1 MKAVKTGRRVYGNLS
16 PRSPCAGKKSS
27 NPVNLHFQ
35 PKSLGHVNF
44 SMVFTDRI
52 SETLVVFRE
61 IWFFLMI
68 LLKQLVI
75 TSLSKISESF
85 FTEVLNEQLILN
97 GAP

>member
-35 PKSLGHVNF
+35 PKSLGHVKF
-44 SMVFTDRI
+44 LMVFTARI
-52 SETLVVFRE
+52 PETELY
-61 IWFFLMI
+61 
-68 LLKQLVI
+68 
-75 TSLSKISESF
+75 SD
-85 FTEVLNEQLILN
+85 EQLILN